1 MYWRKSTIGID
12 NIKLPDPQITMDLY
26 LSTDDYA
33 PFIKYASDNFGP
45 EPYPWCVMRP
55 YGVKRYNELVDRFL
69 NFYEAYN
76 FLRDLIEK
84 DTGS

>member
-1 MYWRKSTIGID
+1 MYWRKSTLGID
-12 NIKLPDPQITMDLY
+12 NIKLPEPQTTCDLY

-55 YGVKRYNELVDRFL
+55 SGTKYGSEIIDRFL

-76 FLRDLIEK
+76 FLSDLISKE
-84 DTGS
+84 TGS

>member
-1 MYWRKSTIGID
+1 MYWRKSKLGVD
-12 NIKLPDPQITMDLY
+12 NINLPDPQITMDLY
-26 LSTDDYA
+26 LSTDDYS

-55 YGVKRYNELVDRFL
+55 FGTQYGSEIIDRFL

-76 FLRDLIEK
+76 FLSDLIEK
-84 DTGS
+84 ETGS